1 MPWTGN
7 EILGRIASDDSP
19 CELHFDEA
27 LRQLLRERIVTSES
41 DPWAS
46 NLTSTTRCR
55 LAYTLTLEA
64 RQASL
69 ARPIPAPAPTTPKP
83 APITAAPPT
92 RVRPALP
99 SPAVRLELIGRLRQE
114 KVRIEAD
121 WQKRFGAGCFQSGPP
136 GFLKALFLKAR
147 VQGMIPRFRDALERA
162 RGKAAADFERHSD
175 YLLQL
180 HDRDGT
186 IPEQVLDAGVKLD
199 PTHYVALDL
208 DRAEREVREGREGN
222 PANAREILAFLKDCT
237 DDASLDRFRPGTAPA
252 AGPSVPGATSSDPL
266 IGCVFGSYKVVAS
279 IGKGGMGAVY
289 QGLDET
295 LDRPVA
301 LKILHSRFAD
311 NREYQERFLRE
322 ARNAAN
328 ATLDHPN
335 ITQVYA
341 AGRQGPHLWMAMQ
354 LVRGRTLSRLLE
366 ERVKLPPPDALSIV
380 RQIAEGLTVAHAA
393 RMIHRDIKPDNLM
406 IDESGRVKIMDFG
419 LMRSV
424 DVNKDGLT
432 QDGLFVGT
440 LEYAS
445 PEQCQDGPLDAR
457 TDLYSLGV
465 VLYELLSGARP
476 YRVRAALDYL
486 SVIPDPRQPP
496 APLREKN
503 PDLPAALEAL
513 VHRLISKRP
522 EDRPASAKDLIA
534 EIDQVLLALESG
546 VPKKVDPP
554 PLRGSALPI
563 VAGSLALAA
572 CLAAALW
579 LWSKVEKPP
588 SVKGG
593 TPGGATPDSAVP
605 PAGGNLHARSTL
617 LDTHAPDEKE
627 LVGLEQLLGLSR
639 TSLGSRSSYGFDEA
653 VNRLIAFRRENSYS
667 PWLTLF
673 VDAEIDRFQA
683 ARKAFQVRPLFD
695 PKEET
700 PIELRNGRK
709 IRGRVVG
716 EESGRLIVET
726 RESGREL
733 IPLSQ
738 VAPSTFSQTRGRTLQ
753 AIQICSSVGDA
764 TGALPLLDGLEA
776 GPRRLLQPLL
786 LDQSIEELLR
796 TGDIAKIA
804 AFRIPAPYRAVAE
817 SILKSRL
824 KDLALETN
832 AGALYSHLEEDGAL
846 DRLLTTYAATRAGT
860 RAAAEALSRFEKS
873 LPEEEKFELVGAA
886 AWGTWD
892 VDRRD
897 APGGS
902 IVLDQARSIYG
913 LSTPSPNEQV
923 RLLKKLRGAEKGYR
937 IRWSFGK
944 GSSDAPAFMVVLS
957 LTRWFELEP
966 NRLILYR
973 VDKDGAEEKVTVS
986 GKTEFPERVSGGVLH
1001 VIPKAG
1007 LVLVY
1012 VNDRLLLAL
1021 PGKEYALAGGLQLGV
1036 SGGSLTLESIR
1047 VLDCSGD

>member
-1 MPWTGN
+1 MCQELPASIAPRIVAVLAGESMPWTGN

-27 LRQLLRERIVTSES
+27 LRQLLRERIVTSDS

-55 LAYTLTLEA
+55 LAYTLTPEA

-69 ARPIPAPAPTTPKP
+69 ARPIPAPAPAPAPTTPKP
-83 APITAAPPT
+83 DPIAAPPPT
-92 RVRPALP
+92 PVRPALP
-99 SPAVRLELIGRLRQE
+99 SPAVRLEVIGRLREE
-114 KVRIEAD
+114 KVRVEAD
-121 WQKRFGAGCFQSGPP
+121 WKSRFGADCFRSGPP
-136 GFLKALFLKAR
+136 GFIKALFLKAR
-147 VQGMIPRFRDALERA
+147 VQGMVPRFRDALERA

-175 YLLQL
+175 NLLQL
-180 HDRDGT
+180 DDRDGT
-186 IPEQVLDAGVKLD
+186 IPEHVLDAGVKLD

-208 DRAEREVREGREGN
+208 DRAERDVREGRDGN
-222 PANAREILAFLKDCT
+222 PANAREILAFLKNCV
-237 DDASLDRFRPGTAPA
+237 DDASLDRFRPGAAPGAAPA
-252 AGPSVPGATSSDPL
+252 AGLSARAARSSDPL
-266 IGCVFGSYKVVAS
+266 IGSVFGSYKVVS
-279 IGKGGMGAVY
+279 RIGEGGMGAVY
-289 QGLDET
+289 QGLDEA

-301 LKILHSRFAD
+301 LKVLHSHFAD

-354 LVRGRTLSRLLE
+354 LVRGRTLGKLLQ
-366 ERVKLPPPDALSIV
+366 ERVKLPPAEALNIV
-380 RQIAEGLTVAHAA
+380 RQVAEGLSAAHAA

-424 DVNKDGLT
+424 DVKKDGLT

-445 PEQCQDGPLDAR
+445 PEQCQEGPLDAR

-476 YRVRAALDYL
+476 YRSRTALDYL

-496 APLREKN
+496 APLRQQN
-503 PDLPAALEAL
+503 PDLPAALETL

-534 EIDQVLLALESG
+534 EIDQVLVELERSIS
-546 VPKKVDPP
+546 KKADPAP
-554 PLRGSALPI
+554 ARGAAFSI
-563 VAGSLALAA
+563 VGWSLALAA

-579 LWSKVEKPP
+579 LWPKPEKPP
-588 SVKGG
+588 ASQAARPD
-593 TPGGATPDSAVP
+593 PGVP
-605 PAGGNLHARSTL
+605 PAGGDLVDRSRL
-617 LDTHAPDEKE
+617 LATHAPDERE
-627 LVGLEQLLGLSR
+627 LMALEQMLGLSR
-639 TSLGSRSSYGFDEA
+639 ASLGSRSSYGFDEA
-653 VNRLIAFRRENSYS
+653 VNRLIAFRRENTFS

-683 ARKAFQVRPLFD
+683 AQKVFQVRPLFD

-700 PIELRNGRK
+700 QIELRDGRK
-709 IRGRVVG
+709 VRGRVVG

-726 RESGREL
+726 KESGREAV
-733 IPLSQ
+733 PLSQ
-738 VAPSTFSQTRGRTLQ
+738 VAPSTFSETRDRTLR
-753 AIQICSSVGDA
+753 AIQIGSSAGDA
-764 TGALPLLDGLEA
+764 TGALPRLDGLEDV
-776 GPRRLLQPLL
+776 PRRILQPLL

-796 TGDIAKIA
+796 TGDIAKIT

-817 SILKSRL
+817 TVLKPRL
-824 KDLALETN
+824 KNLAQETD
-832 AGALYSHLEEDGAL
+832 AGAIYSHLEEDGAL
-846 DRLLTTYAATRAGT
+846 ERLLTTYSATRAGT
-860 RAAAEALSRFEKS
+860 RAAADALSGFEKS
-873 LPEEEKFELVGAA
+873 LPVGEEFELVSAV
-886 AWGTWD
+886 AWGTWN

-902 IVLDQARSIYG
+902 IVLDKPRNVYG
-913 LSTPSPNEQV
+913 MSTPSAKEQV
-923 RLLKKLRGAEKGYR
+923 RLLQKLRGAQKGYR
-937 IRWSFGK
+937 IRWSFGS
-944 GSSDAPAFMVVLS
+944 GSSDAPAFMVALS
-957 LTRWFELEP
+957 LTRWLQLEP
-966 NRLILYR
+966 KGLILYR
-973 VDKDGAEEKVTVS
+973 VDKAGGE
-986 GKTEFPERVSGGVLH
+986 ERVTMSG
-1001 VIPKAG
+1001 
-1007 LVLVY
+1007 
-1012 VNDRLLLAL
+1012 
-1021 PGKEYALAGGLQLGV
+1021 
-1036 SGGSLTLESIR
+1036 
-1047 VLDCSGD
+1047 